1 MPTPHRRI
9 PVIEDSELAEA
20 LARVAP
26 LFPKTAPARL
36 VHDLAIRGAEEFIHE
51 RRVSENAIEQL
62 VAFSTEGR
70 DLVDWDV
77 LEGIDALAWEG

>member
-26 LFPKTAPARL
+26 LFPRTAPARL
-36 VHDLAIRGAEEFIHE
+36 VHDLAIRGAEQFIYE
-51 RRVSENAIEQL
+51 RGKSKDALEQL
-62 VAFSTEGR
+62 VAFSTERR
-70 DLVDWDV
+70 DLVDWHV
-77 LEGIDALAWEG
+77 LDGIDALAWEE